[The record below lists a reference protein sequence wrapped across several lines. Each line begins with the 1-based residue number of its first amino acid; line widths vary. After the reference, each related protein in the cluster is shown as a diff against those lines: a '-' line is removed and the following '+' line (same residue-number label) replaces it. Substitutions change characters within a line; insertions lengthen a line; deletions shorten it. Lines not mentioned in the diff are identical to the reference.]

1 MNIRRI
7 LCLALMLITVLALAA
22 CTPDTPEEP
31 TTYTVSFDTNG
42 GSSVAAISV
51 KDGEKAIAPTAPTK
65 AGYEFAGW
73 YAGDAAFDFDTAIK
87 ADTALTAKWTKLTY
101 TITYKDG
108 ENVLNLAPATYDI
121 ESAFTLPGAT
131 KEHYNFMGW
140 YVDAN
145 FETGKQKITTGE
157 EGNITLYAQFTV
169 KNYGITYHLY
179 DGENSDANPS
189 TYNVNSTFPIT
200 LGNPT
205 KEGYIFLG
213 WYNNANYTG
222 DAVTEIAGMVGN
234 VTLYAS
240 WELDTTVPECTH
252 VDKDDNLECDECG
265 EPFDDGVT
273 PETPPVVS
281 TYTIVYYEGDT
292 VLQLTPA
299 EYTVGITAELPIL
312 TKEHYDFLGWYTTAT
327 FEEGTKVNSIT
338 ETTTGDLVLY
348 ARFEAVR
355 YTITYNLNGGTNA
368 EGNPTEYVVGDT
380 TVLQNPTKEGHTF
393 AGWYTDPYFKNNIAT
408 LNGKT
413 GDLVLYAKWV
423 QTGSSGILTPEDKFD

>member
-179 DGENSDANPS
+179 DGENSDANMYYIGFKAYAPVDAVS
-189 TYNVNSTFPIT
+189 FKEDLKETIEDDTMYYFEGEFAGVDAQGRKYSIVWLPAANHADGTWTYYGSMSSES
-200 LGNPT
+200 
-205 KEGYIFLG
+205 KYIG
-213 WYNNANYTG
+213 WYYTVEWYDVDG
-222 DAVTEIAGMVGN
+222 KVIAG
-234 VTLYAS
+234 
-240 WELDTTVPECTH
+240 DQIRI
-252 VDKDDNLECDECG
+252 NLSNEDC
-265 EPFDDGVT
+265 
-273 PETPPVVS
+273 
-281 TYTIVYYEGDT
+281 
-292 VLQLTPA
+292 
-299 EYTVGITAELPIL
+299 
-312 TKEHYDFLGWYTTAT
+312 H
-327 FEEGTKVNSIT
+327 
-338 ETTTGDLVLY
+338 
-348 ARFEAVR
+348 
-355 YTITYNLNGGTNA
+355 
-368 EGNPTEYVVGDT
+368 
-380 TVLQNPTKEGHTF
+380 
-393 AGWYTDPYFKNNIAT
+393 NNIKPYYMTNYAT
-408 LNGKT
+408 SEEVEALRESISTVEESFQWGE
-413 GDLVLYAKWV
+413 L
-423 QTGSSGILTPEDKFD
+423 